1 MYVFLFSPFFIIF
14 LFIRQ
19 SCVQVRE
26 RVAGEDGGRRE
37 GGHNR
42 QADCQPPRRN
52 KVN

>member
-1 MYVFLFSPFFIIF
+1 MQCMYFFFLPFF